1 MAGAI
6 VCIYARE
13 SKELIMNE
21 RDFFYWLQG
30 FFELSGSKELT
41 EAQVDMI
48 KRHMALVAVNKTQD
62 MNTNIFNLPTMLSC

>member
-1 MAGAI
+1 
-6 VCIYARE
+6 
-13 SKELIMNE
+13 MNE